1 MAYSQ
6 TIPETVAVAPG
17 VTLLMLPEPR
27 FKRAR
32 VSLLADLPLD
42 EGRAA
47 RSLLLDVLEQG
58 SARFPGRV
66 ALAQAEQAAYG
77 ARVMMGRGSA
87 MERHRTRLGI
97 EVVGQ
102 RFLPEGEVVLPPAL
116 ALAGSL
122 WQEPWRGDQGEL
134 FRADIVDRERK
145 LLLQRIRERID
156 HRSEWAEERFLHH
169 LCPDEP
175 LGLLSWGSEEDVLAV
190 TMEDM
195 ERERLRLLQEAEVLV
210 LAIGP
215 LQADDLLPWLREMF
229 PADRKPWQPPA
240 QELREA
246 GELRMVREELDL
258 DQAQFH
264 MGFRLPPPP
273 DPQQRA
279 ALQVANVIFGGG
291 VTGRLFRVV
300 REERSLAYGIGSMLR
315 PMKGLMTV
323 AAGIDANA
331 ADEVQEAVLEQWQ
344 DLVQQGPTQEEMST
358 AMVAILDRLAAVAD
372 DAGSLGAFHQREF
385 HRGTHLTPAAWAEH
399 LQAVTPEQVAQ
410 AASLWKADLRYLLA
424 PESKA

>member
-17 VTLLMLPEPR
+17 VTLLVLPESR

-32 VSLLADLPLD
+32 VSVLADLPLD

-58 SARFPGRV
+58 SARHPGRV

-77 ARVMMGRGSA
+77 ARVGMGRGTA
-87 MERHRTRLGI
+87 MERHRVRLGI

-102 RFLPEGEVVLPPAL
+102 RFLPPGEVVLPPAL
-116 ALAGSL
+116 ALAGGMWS
-122 WQEPWRGDQGEL
+122 EPWRGDQGEL
-134 FRADIVDRERK
+134 FRPDIVTHERE

-156 HRSEWAEERFLHH
+156 NRSEWAEERFLHH

-190 TMEDM
+190 TAEDM
-195 ERERLRLLQEAEVLV
+195 ERERLRLLNQAEVLV

-215 LQADDLLPWLREMF
+215 LQASDLVPWLQELF
-229 PADRKPWQPPA
+229 PANRQAWQPPA
-240 QELREA
+240 QEQRAA
-246 GELRMVREELDL
+246 GELRLVREELDL

-264 MGFRLPPPP
+264 MGFRLPTPEN
-273 DPQQRA
+273 PQDRA

-291 VTGRLFRVV
+291 VSGRLFRVV

-315 PMKGLMTV
+315 PRKGLMTV

-331 ADEVQEAVLEQWQ
+331 ADEVQEAVLEQMQ
-344 DLVQQGPTQEEMST
+344 DLAAQGPSTEEMDT
-358 AMVAILDRLAAVAD
+358 AMVAILDRLAGVGD

-385 HRGTHLTPAAWAEH
+385 HRGTMLTPAAWAEH
-399 LQAVTPEQVAQ
+399 LQAVTPAQVAH
-410 AASLWKADLRYLLA
+410 AASLWKPDLRYLLA
-424 PESKA
+424 PEAKA